1 EPSHLRPRRRP
12 APPAAGEPTA
22 AGRPD
27 RGGHGRQRRVLL
39 RAAARSGPRTA
50 SAVVADELRAG
61 RRVLPPVRAL
71 GPGGT
76 RALARVGRVRVADLL
91 LEQLIPQA
99 VQGLIELGADV
110 KLAKH
115 YGGILTERA
124 RTGRNGARWQIDTV
138 TSLELR
144 GADRASALA
153 EMTELYRAGVGSG
166 APVHD
171 WPVPARQRETQI

>member
-1 EPSHLRPRRRP
+1 
-12 APPAAGEPTA
+12 
-22 AGRPD
+22 
-27 RGGHGRQRRVLL
+27 HGRQRRVLL

-61 RRVLPPVRAL
+61 RRVLLPVRAL

-76 RALARVGRVRVADLL
+76 GALAARGTGAGGRPAARAAD
-91 LEQLIPQA
+91 PQA
-99 VQGLIELGADV
+99 VQGLIELRADV

-171 WPVPARQRETQI
+171 WPVPA